1 MNPINIVIAD
11 DHQLFIEGLQQ
22 ILREE
27 PGLMVTDVANNGKE
41 LLHLLTREQPDMILM
56 DINMPE
62 MNGLD
67 ATRYLKQHH
76 AQVKVVILSTYF
88 EEHFVEKARQYGAD
102 GYLLK
107 NCSKA
112 ELLESIKKIMAGE
125 TSFPARP
132 GKDMPTFEGDAP
144 FLRQFNLTKRELEIL
159 RLIRDNHTNQEM
171 ADKLFLS
178 IYTIETHRKNIMQ
191 KLGVHKPAALIKFI
205 IEHNF

>member
-1 MNPINIVIAD
+1 MNPINIIIAD

-22 ILREE
+22 LLREE
-27 PGLMVTDVANNGKE
+27 PGLTITDVAHNGKE
-41 LLHLLTREQPDMILM
+41 LLHLLTKEQPDMILM

-67 ATRYLKQHH
+67 ATRYLRQHY
-76 AQVKVVILSTYF
+76 ARVKVVILSTYF

-112 ELLESIKKIMAGE
+112 ELLEAITKIVAGE
-125 TSFPARP
+125 TSFPAKP
-132 GKDMPTFEGDAP
+132 GKDVPAFEGDAP
-144 FLRQFNLTKRELEIL
+144 FLKQFNLTKRELEIL